1 MAHGINWCLKFV
13 YPVGA
18 SFHEGKIYQAITHK
32 DGYHFKNCAF
42 VGYDEN
48 GKARYCALRA
58 PGKDSKFRQDVENS
72 DKTYGFCME
81 GRSDRVYSFPCG
93 VWI

>member
-1 MAHGINWCLKFV
+1 MIKQ
-13 YPVGA
+13 
-18 SFHEGKIYQAITHK
+18 GKIYQAITYK

-81 GRSDRVYSFPCG
+81 GRSDRVYEFEAPIDAMSHATLCKL
-93 VWI
+93 